1 MMLRQVQRYCKNV
14 ILAKESINFVD
25 YRYTL
30 MAKVK
35 LIFSDNP
42 ADITSALKDYPSVFV
57 IGDRKI
63 ADTIVEPLTEIL
75 AEESVALRGVLS
87 IRTSERR
94 KNFRTVERIH
104 RWLIS
109 AGADRNALVLAIGGG
124 ITTDLVGFAACT
136 YKRGV
141 KYANVPTTLLAQV
154 DAGIGGKTGCN
165 IGGYKNMAGVICQP
179 QFTFICPEFVRSL
192 DWDIFSAGYAELL
205 KTFIIGDAEAYARA
219 VTLGSALSGTA
230 GSALSGR
237 AACPES
243 TPCQNGPDLQSAGSA
258 LSQDVTAGLGA
269 LVERAARIKAD
280 IVEADEHEGGLRRVL
295 NLGHTFA
302 HAIEYKSSH
311 SLLHR
316 RISHGH
322 AVAIGMV
329 MAARLSEQQCIAPKG
344 LADRIRTD
352 LESVGLPVSCP
363 WNEDELREVM
373 ATDKKA
379 EGGKINFVLI
389 EDIGK
394 VLIRKL

>member
-1 MMLRQVQRYCKNV
+1 M
-14 ILAKESINFVD
+14 
-25 YRYTL
+25 T
-30 MAKVK
+30 KVN

-42 ADITSALKDYPSVFV
+42 ADIALSLKDWPSVFV

-63 ADTIVEPLTEIL
+63 ADTIVEPLVEIL
-75 AEESVALRGVLS
+75 AEEGVALRGVLT

-179 QFTFICPEFVRSL
+179 QFTFICPDFVRSL

-205 KTFIIGDAEAYARA
+205 KTFVIGDAEAYASA
-219 VTLGSALSGTA
+219 VTLGSALSRRADRDGA
-230 GSALSGR
+230 GDM
-237 AACPES
+237 
-243 TPCQNGPDLQSAGSA
+243 TD
-258 LSQDVTAGLGA
+258 GLGA
-269 LVERAARIKAD
+269 LVERAAGIKAE
-280 IVEADEHEGGLRRVL
+280 IVEADEHESGLRRVL

-329 MAARLSEQQCIAPKG
+329 MAARLSEQQGVAPKG

-363 WNEDELREVM
+363 WNDAELREVM

-394 VLIRKL
+394 VLVRKL

>member
-1 MMLRQVQRYCKNV
+1 
-14 ILAKESINFVD
+14 
-25 YRYTL
+25 

-42 ADITSALKDYPSVFV
+42 ADIAASLKDYPSVFV
-57 IGDRKI
+57 IGDRRIK
-63 ADTIVEPLTEIL
+63 DTIVEPLVEIL
-75 AEESVALRGVLS
+75 AEEGVALRGVLS

-94 KNFRTVERIH
+94 KTFRSVERIH

-219 VTLGSALSGTA
+219 VTLGSTLSGTARTAA

-243 TPCQNGPDLQSAGSA
+243 TACQNGPALQSVGNA
-258 LSQDVTAGLGA
+258 LPQDVTAGLGA
-269 LVERAARIKAD
+269 LVERAARIKAE

-329 MAARLSEQQCIAPKG
+329 MAARFSENEGIAPKG
-344 LADRIRTD
+344 LAERIKAD
-352 LESVGLPVSCP
+352 FQSVGLPVSCP
-363 WNEDELREVM
+363 WSEAELREVM

-394 VLIRKL
+394 VLVRKF

>member
-1 MMLRQVQRYCKNV
+1 M
-14 ILAKESINFVD
+14 
-25 YRYTL
+25 L

-42 ADITSALKDYPSVFV
+42 ADIAASLKDFPSVFV
-57 IGDRKI
+57 IGDRRI
-63 ADTIVEPLTEIL
+63 EDTIVEPLVEIL
-75 AEESVALRGVLS
+75 AEEGVALRGVLC

-94 KNFRTVERIH
+94 KTFRSVERIH

-179 QFTFICPEFVRSL
+179 QFTFICPGFVRSL

-219 VTLGSALSGTA
+219 VALGSALSG
-230 GSALSGR
+230 SACLTSDPS
-237 AACPES
+237 AA
-243 TPCQNGPDLQSAGSA
+243 SAP
-258 LSQDVTAGLGA
+258 SQDISGGLGE
-269 LVERAARIKAD
+269 LVERAARIKAE

-329 MAARLSEQQCIAPKG
+329 MAARLSEQQGIAPKG
-344 LADRIRTD
+344 LADGIRTD
-352 LESVGLPVSCP
+352 LEHVGLPVSCP
-363 WNEDELREVM
+363 WSEAELREVM

-379 EGGKINFVLI
+379 EGGKVNFVLI

-394 VLIRKL
+394 VLVKKL

>member
-1 MMLRQVQRYCKNV
+1 
-14 ILAKESINFVD
+14 
-25 YRYTL
+25 

-42 ADITSALKDYPSVFV
+42 ADIAASLKDYPSVFV
-57 IGDRKI
+57 IGDRRIK
-63 ADTIVEPLTEIL
+63 DTIVEPMVEIL
-75 AEESVALRGVLS
+75 AEEGVALRGVLS

-94 KNFRTVERIH
+94 KTFRSVERIH

-192 DWDIFSAGYAELL
+192 DWGIFSAGYAELL

-230 GSALSGR
+230 GTA
-237 AACPES
+237 
-243 TPCQNGPDLQSAGSA
+243 AGSA
-258 LSQDVTAGLGA
+258 LSGTARKAAGSALSGEAGSAISATASQATGSSLTGRESSPKITDDVTDGLGA
-269 LVERAARIKAD
+269 LVERAARIKAE

-329 MAARLSEQQCIAPKG
+329 MAARLSETEGIAPKG
-344 LADRIRTD
+344 LAERIKAD
-352 LESVGLPVSCP
+352 FQSVGLPVSCP
-363 WNEDELREVM
+363 WSEAELREVM

-394 VLIRKL
+394 VLVRKF